1 LEELKQKHMPQLQ
14 VIQDESNSMDKSNQ
28 HISKPQR
35 NSVHKETK
43 RELFLYLL
51 RILHQLLMN
60 GGDEA
65 KYFVRDSD
73 SQDHLPDP
81 ERSSPIQTNSTTN
94 EANEQQQPRSIQLSL
109 KTKLGFFPFSW
120 TFDFTPISHSAT
132 FIRDYLIFPLFAISK
147 ELNRQNE
154 ILAQFVTE
162 RDCLIQEYKQ
172 RSETAPCKSLSQSL
186 HFDYEDFLNTH
197 LSSSEFREAISN
209 PLSKFEHASKLIYE
223 KYFLLKD
230 DSQRTV
236 TTDGNFD
243 TLSCPTHD
251 ELVLSLPTDT
261 SDKGTRPNITVLKR
275 DSEMKQSNYT
285 SQEEFM
291 EESREELIRR
301 EKIQKKLQK
310 KTLHLLVFAPAIMDA
325 QRKLLDAL
333 MGTNRNGEKPTT
345 KHFSDPDVCKY
356 FLCGLCPSE
365 LFVNTHV
372 GVPRLRLTFFGC
384 ATKKM
389 DFGECTKIHSIPMKS
404 EYEEEIKKGKYYGYE
419 EDLEAYLEDF
429 VTECDRKIARAQKR
443 LEETEKEKED
453 SNLLAAEIKELYAR
467 AEDLGSQGKVEES
480 LLLISQ
486 AEELKRKESN
496 DSAVLAS
503 QDAVT
508 IAAAAAAG
516 VTPSQ
521 QQKLRVCDICGALLS
536 IHDSDRRLADHFGGK
551 LHLGYLQI
559 REKLKE
565 IKEERAKAGRDTTR
579 RERERDRHRDKERT
593 RRDRDRES
601 RERDTERDSIRYE
614 RSRNKERERDRD
626 RHRDRDREDRSR
638 DRERTKERERY
649 VDRESHRRR

>member
-1 LEELKQKHMPQLQ
+1 MSCASTQLAATSQTLGSFYDWNPIQVDTGESFLIQFVAWGFDSTEFGDKMLNFTNSIGYRVKLTNLLIVWESSCNNIEHLEELKQKHMPQLQ

-251 ELVLSLPTDT
+251 ELVLVSL
-261 SDKGTRPNITVLKR
+261 
-275 DSEMKQSNYT
+275 
-285 SQEEFM
+285 
-291 EESREELIRR
+291 
-301 EKIQKKLQK
+301 
-310 KTLHLLVFAPAIMDA
+310 H
-325 QRKLLDAL
+325 
-333 MGTNRNGEKPTT
+333 
-345 KHFSDPDVCKY
+345 
-356 FLCGLCPSE
+356 
-365 LFVNTHV
+365 
-372 GVPRLRLTFFGC
+372 
-384 ATKKM
+384 
-389 DFGECTKIHSIPMKS
+389 
-404 EYEEEIKKGKYYGYE
+404 
-419 EDLEAYLEDF
+419 
-429 VTECDRKIARAQKR
+429 
-443 LEETEKEKED
+443 
-453 SNLLAAEIKELYAR
+453 
-467 AEDLGSQGKVEES
+467 
-480 LLLISQ
+480 
-486 AEELKRKESN
+486 
-496 DSAVLAS
+496 
-503 QDAVT
+503 
-508 IAAAAAAG
+508 
-516 VTPSQ
+516 
-521 QQKLRVCDICGALLS
+521 
-536 IHDSDRRLADHFGGK
+536 
-551 LHLGYLQI
+551 
-559 REKLKE
+559 
-565 IKEERAKAGRDTTR
+565 
-579 RERERDRHRDKERT
+579 
-593 RRDRDRES
+593 
-601 RERDTERDSIRYE
+601 
-614 RSRNKERERDRD
+614 
-626 RHRDRDREDRSR
+626 
-638 DRERTKERERY
+638 
-649 VDRESHRRR
+649 